1 MFESNKPRYL
11 TRGVDA
17 EIPLNIQVF
26 LWNCIDN
33 MPEEKDYLQVFNLL
47 NVNGLQVI
55 RHTAEQPEFEMTY
68 VLAEVENPV
77 TAKIYVIDSVEYC
90 TMLLAEE
97 Y

>member
-1 MFESNKPRYL
+1 MFEPNKPRYL

-26 LWNCIDN
+26 LWSCIDN

-68 VLAEVENPV
+68 VLAEVENPI

>member
-26 LWNCIDN
+26 LWSCIDN

-47 NVNGLQVI
+47 NVNGLLVI

-77 TAKIYVIDSVEYC
+77 TAKIYVIDSVEYY

>member
-1 MFESNKPRYL
+1 MFEPDKPRYL

-26 LWNCIDN
+26 LWSCIDN
-33 MPEEKDYLQVFNLL
+33 MPEEKDYLQVFKLS

-77 TAKIYVIDSVEYC
+77 TAKIYVIDSVEYY

>member
-17 EIPLNIQVF
+17 EIPLDIQVF
-26 LWNCIDN
+26 LWSCIDN
-33 MPEEKDYLQVFNLL
+33 MPEGKDYLQVFNLL

>member
-26 LWNCIDN
+26 LWSCIDN
-33 MPEEKDYLQVFNLL
+33 MPEEKDYLQAFNLL

>member
-1 MFESNKPRYL
+1 MFEPNKPRYL

-17 EIPLNIQVF
+17 EIPVEIQAF
-26 LWNCIDN
+26 LWSAIDY
-33 MPEEKDYLQVFNLL
+33 MPTERDYLQVFKLSD
-47 NVNGLQVI
+47 VNGLQTI
-55 RHTAEQPEFEMTY
+55 EHSSEQPEFHMTY
-68 VLAEVENPV
+68 ILAEVKNPV

>member
-77 TAKIYVIDSVEYC
+77 TAKIYIIDSVDYC